1 MICFSP
7 LPQHDEG
14 RGSKPASPGDESEV
28 RRLHLLKI
36 GKYFADKH
44 GVLSF
49 DPDKGEFS
57 VKIEPAAG
65 QANGGND
72 ELTKLFKEFE
82 SHQEEDGSESED
94 EDISKSSSS
103 KKTLS
108 PSAGLATNSNFILC
122 LLFWLFSWKAYRRS
136 LFGENTTIFFRS
148 FQRFYSS
155 KVPSITFF
163 T

>member
-14 RGSKPASPGDESEV
+14 RGRKLASPGDESEV

-36 GKYFADKH
+36 GKDFADKH

-65 QANGGND
+65 QASGGGD
-72 ELTKLFKEFE
+72 DQLTKLFKEFE
-82 SHQEEDGSESED
+82 SHQEEGGSESEE

-108 PSAGLATNSNFILC
+108 PSAGLVTNSNFNLC
-122 LLFWLFSWKAYRRS
+122 L
-136 LFGENTTIFFRS
+136 IF
-148 FQRFYSS
+148 
-155 KVPSITFF
+155 VTFF
-163 T
+163 KEGTS